1 MGRLISIAGRL
12 LPSWRW
18 LAAGA
23 VLIAV
28 AAGGVWLRSVI
39 AERDELRTRAAAL
52 EADLHMRDRLIILQ
66 RDAIAVADADRARA
80 EAADRNLQAARERV
94 LRAPETDD
102 APIAPVLIDALR
114 SLREQR
120 SAAAAP

>member
-1 MGRLISIAGRL
+1 MAALISIAGRL

-28 AAGGVWLRSVI
+28 TTGGVWLRSVI

-66 RDAIAVADADRARA
+66 RQAMAAADADRARA
-80 EAADRNLQAARERV
+80 EAAGRELQANREEV
-94 LRAPETDD
+94 IRALETDD
-102 APIAPVLIDALR
+102 GPVAPVLARTLERLR
-114 SLREQR
+114 RQ
-120 SAAAAP
+120 AGADAAP

>member
-39 AERDELRTRAAAL
+39 IERDELQARVEAL
-52 EADLHMRDRLIILQ
+52 QAELRIRHRIITLQ
-66 RDAIAVADADRARA
+66 RDAMAAADADRARA
-80 EAADRNLQAARERV
+80 EAAYRNLQAARERV

-102 APIAPVLIDALR
+102 APIAPVLDDALR
-114 SLREQR
+114 SLRRQR
-120 SAAAAP
+120 AGTTP